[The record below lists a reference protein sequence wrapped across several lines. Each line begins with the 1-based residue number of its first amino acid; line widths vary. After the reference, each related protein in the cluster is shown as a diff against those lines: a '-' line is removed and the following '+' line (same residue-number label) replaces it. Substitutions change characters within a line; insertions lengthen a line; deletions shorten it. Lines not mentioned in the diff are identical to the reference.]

1 MIPFHTELG
10 IENENRPEMHWTLK
24 SFCGFAFQPEKKKV
38 MAARPFREKNA
49 EKESNMK
56 QVVKRPLIADVT
68 L

>member
-10 IENENRPEMHWTLK
+10 IEKENRPEMHWALK
-24 SFCGFAFQPEKKKV
+24 MFCGFCFSARKKSNGSKTIQRK
-38 MAARPFREKNA
+38 MA

-56 QVVKRPLIADVT
+56 QVAKRPLIADVT